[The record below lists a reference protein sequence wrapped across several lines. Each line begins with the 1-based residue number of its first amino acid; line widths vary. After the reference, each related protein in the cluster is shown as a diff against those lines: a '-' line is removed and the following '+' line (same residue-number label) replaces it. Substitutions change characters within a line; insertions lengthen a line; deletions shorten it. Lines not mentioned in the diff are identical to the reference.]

1 MKTYPIRIRVAI
13 VEDNR
18 PFRDSLVTVLSGSS
32 RVRCVATCAD
42 GEQALREIPASKAEV
57 VLVDL
62 QLPKMSGTE
71 CIRQLKAQHPEQQFL
86 VLTNFE
92 DSDKIFG
99 AIRAGASGYVTKR
112 EQYARMLE
120 AIEEVR
126 AGGAPM
132 TPHIA
137 RRVLESLRESPSEQE
152 DCEILTRREEEI
164 LGLAKQGLRYRE
176 IAIALDVSCGTVR
189 THFNHIY
196 QKLHVHSRAEALMRF
211 ERSSA
216 LKRRLPSPR

>member
-99 AIRAGASGYVTKR
+99 
-112 EQYARMLE
+112 
-120 AIEEVR
+120 
-126 AGGAPM
+126 
-132 TPHIA
+132 
-137 RRVLESLRESPSEQE
+137 
-152 DCEILTRREEEI
+152 
-164 LGLAKQGLRYRE
+164 
-176 IAIALDVSCGTVR
+176 
-189 THFNHIY
+189 
-196 QKLHVHSRAEALMRF
+196 
-211 ERSSA
+211 
-216 LKRRLPSPR
+216 